1 MINYLYIL
9 DIVGTFVFAVSGVIT
24 ASERKMD
31 PFGASVIAFITAVGG
46 GTVRD
51 VLIGSVPVG
60 WMLNLHYLYAIVAGI
75 LFTFV
80 MKKQIMKL
88 HKTLFFF
95 DAIGIG
101 LFTILGLQ
109 KTMATGLSPL
119 IGVMMGTV
127 SAVFGGVLRDI
138 FSNRVP
144 LIFRNEI
151 YATACILGGLVFLL
165 LSYWGVEERVST
177 LCAMFFVMV
186 LRLLAVRYKWYL
198 PALS

>member
-1 MINYLYIL
+1 MTDLLYLLEI
-9 DIVGTFVFAVSGVIT
+9 IGTFVFAVSGIIT

-60 WMLNLHYLYAIVAGI
+60 WMLNLHYLYTILAGI
-75 LFTFV
+75 LVTFL

-88 HKTLFFF
+88 HKTMFLF

-109 KTMATGLSPL
+109 KTMAAGLSPL

-151 YATACILGGLVFLL
+151 YATACLLGGLVFLL
-165 LSYWGVEERVST
+165 LGYLGVEKLIST
-177 LCAMFFVMV
+177 LGAMLFVIV
-186 LRLLAVRYKWYL
+186 LRLLAVRFKWYL
-198 PALS
+198 PTLK

>member
-1 MINYLYIL
+1 MTDLLYIL
-9 DIVGTFVFAVSGVIT
+9 EIIGTFVFAVSGIIT

-60 WMLNLHYLYAIVAGI
+60 WMLNLHYLYTILAGI
-75 LFTFV
+75 LVTFL

-88 HKTLFFF
+88 HKTMFLF

-109 KTMATGLSPL
+109 KTMAAGLSPL

-151 YATACILGGLVFLL
+151 YATACLLGGLVFLL
-165 LSYWGVEERVST
+165 LSYLGVEKLIST
-177 LCAMFFVMV
+177 LGAMLFVIV
-186 LRLLAVRYKWYL
+186 LRLLAVRFKWYL
-198 PALS
+198 PTL

>member
-1 MINYLYIL
+1 MTNFLYIL
-9 DIVGTFVFAVSGVIT
+9 EIIGTLVFAVSGIIT

-60 WMLNLHYLYAIVAGI
+60 WMLNLHYLYAILAGI
-75 LFTFV
+75 LITFFL
-80 MKKQIMKL
+80 KKQIMRL
-88 HKTLFFF
+88 HKTIFLF

-109 KTMATGLSPL
+109 KTMSAELSPL
-119 IGVMMGTV
+119 IGVIMGTV

-151 YATACILGGLVFLL
+151 YATACILGGLLFLL
-165 LSYWGVEERVST
+165 LSYLGVEELIST
-177 LCAMFFVMV
+177 LSAMLFVIM
-186 LRLLAVRYKWYL
+186 LRILAVRYKWYL
-198 PALS
+198 PAMS